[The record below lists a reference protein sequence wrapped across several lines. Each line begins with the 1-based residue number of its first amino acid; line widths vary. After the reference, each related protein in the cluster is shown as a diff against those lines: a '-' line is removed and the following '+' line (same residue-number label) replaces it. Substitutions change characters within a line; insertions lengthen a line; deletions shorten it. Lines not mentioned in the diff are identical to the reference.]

1 MNFLYLNSNLSGI
14 GDRIHDI
21 ILAYTYSKYIGCN
34 KFYFHWK
41 IIENTDSPA
50 HIFHNNIYGQIR
62 KDKTPFRNKDYLE
75 NNLLNYIIFP
85 DDIIFVSEEELEK
98 LKNNENNENNFL
110 FNDYLGLSYSVY
122 TFIDKFLLDGVF
134 RKLQTRENPSDF
146 PHPAAPLSGQ
156 DLQGSSENEDNK
168 LKFIDM
174 YYKNF
179 NKINFK
185 NIPEDII
192 NIFENNEVITIHL
205 RRGDKVVNDNGVS
218 NNITYDDLNYV
229 DNKTEEFINNC
240 ILLNYK
246 NICFI
251 SDEKKVKDKY
261 IEKFNDKCN
270 IINIIGDEVSQTYYD
285 IYSIS
290 HSKKVLL
297 SQIFSAFSLTASLI
311 GNKLKYA
318 ETQEDLSVY
327 GSDGIRR
334 DEREYDSNQEFSP
347 EIGSSCMIS
356 DEIEQSNVP
365 ELYYIYNKG
374 KIINDSFY
382 KYKNIIY
389 IENFFSEDPWR
400 RWSLRKTPN

>member
-34 KFYFHWK
+34 RFYFHWK

-85 DDIIFVSEEELEK
+85 DDIFFVSDEELEK

-122 TFIDKFLLDGVF
+122 TFIDKFLLD
-134 RKLQTRENPSDF
+134 
-146 PHPAAPLSGQ
+146 
-156 DLQGSSENEDNK
+156 ENEDNK

-311 GNKLKYA
+311 GNKLKY
-318 ETQEDLSVY
+318 TVSREDSSVY
-327 GSDGIRR
+327 GSSKV
-334 DEREYDSNQEFSP
+334 YDSNQEFSP
-347 EIGSSCMIS
+347 EIMPELPIS
-356 DEIEQSNVP
+356 GEIEQSKVP
-365 ELYYIYNKG
+365 ELYYIYKKG
-374 KIINDSFY
+374 KIINDSFC

-389 IENFFSEDPWR
+389 IEKFFS
-400 RWSLRKTPN
+400 K